1 MCTWRIIFRTLLG
14 LAFFLQA
21 GCEVTIVNGGKL
33 EHMPGIPPMRQSG
46 SAAASCWVKDEHSP
60 RETDP
65 NSSEADLCRIKYDAS
80 CCRQRWMAVEGTLD
94 TGRTY
99 PVVLDTGASVGLFVN
114 DLHVVENKLAIRPLG
129 HSRNGSVG
137 WGVCRVPALHLGRV
151 VLQDPPCF
159 YREQHTELRLLGI
172 PLARDKAIIAGLGV
186 LRQFS
191 YIAFDSVS
199 REVEFSVEKVFKP
212 EQPSCWANY
221 SFVIDEDLVG
231 NAFLLVT
238 IPIAGHETQV
248 QLDTGSGRGL
258 AISEDLWKTLAE
270 KIGRTPLT
278 KGRDL
283 YPYIGLLP
291 CRRGVIPKLSVG
303 NRIVKDAMISIFPDD
318 SPLMDRYS
326 GLLGMQLFQDTVVV
340 LDFKHNLM
348 WVKNPHPG

>member
-1 MCTWRIIFRTLLG
+1 LG

-21 GCEVTIVNGGKL
+21 GCEVTVVNGRRL
-33 EHMPGIPPMRQSG
+33 ERMPGIPLMRQNGPAVTSR
-46 SAAASCWVKDEHSP
+46 WVKDAHPP

-65 NSSEADLCRIKYDAS
+65 NLSQADPCRIKYHPS
-80 CCRQRWMAVEGTLD
+80 CSRQRWMAVKGTLD
-94 TGRTY
+94 TGRSY
-99 PVVLDTGASVGLFVN
+99 PVVLDTGASIGLFVN
-114 DLHVVENKLAIRPLG
+114 DLHVVENNLAIAPLG
-129 HSRNGSVG
+129 HSKNGSPG
-137 WGVCRVPALHLGRV
+137 WGICRVPALHLGRV
-151 VLQDPPCF
+151 LLQDPPCF

-191 YIAFDSVS
+191 YIAFDSIS
-199 REVEFSVEKVFKP
+199 REVEFSIEKVFKP
-212 EQPSCWANY
+212 ERPDSWAKY
-221 SFVIDEDLVG
+221 AFVIDEDLAG

-270 KIGRTPLT
+270 KIGRTT
-278 KGRDL
+278 FRKGRDL

-291 CRRGVIPKLSVG
+291 CRRGVVPDLKVG
-303 NRIVKDAMISIFPDD
+303 NRVIKDAMISIFPDD
-318 SPLMDRYS
+318 SPIVDRCS
-326 GLLGMQLFQDTVVV
+326 GLLGMQVFQDTVIV

-348 WVKNPHPG
+348 WVKNPT